1 MNLRDID
8 AAAIAFAKRV
18 EARQPNAKFIGNLLG
33 GLVGDLS
40 GAGYQQNQAETQYNN
55 ARDTSNLGYNAA
67 IDQAGNFYKN
77 AEGQIIDATG
87 SPSAAT
93 FGALEEAALRP
104 MFKQQNQNL
113 FGQLAANGITAS
125 GAGSA
130 DAADLASGQS
140 ATLAANVAPLYAAA
154 QQAYD
159 QLVSGGAAAQT
170 GLAGQ
175 EAGANSTLAGQGA
188 GAGVSAYDQAI
199 QNFYSAIAMAAGA
212 PGAAGGAAQQSGLP
226 SGYTPTSA
234 ADAAAANYTPSA
246 PDPNAAGIGAGYL
259 TPAQQSIAGVQPNST
274 YSTGMFAAPNPAA
287 LADPYVNASNGS
299 LGGGQP
305 GQ

>member
-1 MNLRDID
+1 M
-8 AAAIAFAKRV
+8 
-18 EARQPNAKFIGNLLG
+18 
-33 GLVGDLS
+33 
-40 GAGYQQNQAETQYNN
+40 
-55 ARDTSNLGYNAA
+55 
-67 IDQAGNFYKN
+67 
-77 AEGQIIDATG
+77 
-87 SPSAAT
+87 
-93 FGALEEAALRP
+93 
-104 MFKQQNQNL
+104 
-113 FGQLAANGITAS
+113 AANGITAS

-170 GLAGQ
+170 GLAGN

-199 QNFYSAIAMAAGA
+199 QNFYNAISAAAGAPGAAAGA

-246 PDPNAAGIGAGYL
+246 ADPNAAGIGAGYL
-259 TPAQQSIAGVQPNST
+259 TPAQQSIAAGVQPNST
-274 YSTGMFAAPNPAA
+274 YGTGMFAAPNLAA